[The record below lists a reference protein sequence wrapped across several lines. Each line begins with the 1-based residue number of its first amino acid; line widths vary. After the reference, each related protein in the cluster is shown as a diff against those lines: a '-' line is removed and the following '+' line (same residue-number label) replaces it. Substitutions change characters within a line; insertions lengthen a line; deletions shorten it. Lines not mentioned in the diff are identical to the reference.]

1 MLARKSATMV
11 PSLLNEQGTVRVVTM
26 FQPVSSQPASYSVAT
41 ACSVGGTVTSP
52 LGHDYRVG
60 SANGLDVFIV

>member
-1 MLARKSATMV
+1 MLARKSATMA

-41 ACSVGGTVTSP
+41 ACSVGGTVISP
-52 LGHDYRVG
+52 PGHDYRVG
-60 SANGLDVFIV
+60 CANDLDAFIV